1 MPEKCYQLFLSGIAT
16 PATRKQ
22 YEYQLERFLKET
34 KLKDF
39 TALLELDDETRQD
52 MLEKYVLMLKKRD
65 LRKSTIVIALAAIEL
80 FFDMNKKLVHKKILR
95 KMASSQADYIPGGEK
110 AYTDEDV
117 RKMLGVTVDLR
128 GRALV
133 HFMASTGSRPASID
147 DPVLTFKNF
156 RPMPMSCSAVFI
168 YEDSRSHYWG
178 FLTPEATSAILAYR
192 DERIGDGEK
201 VTKDSP
207 IFRADYNGI
216 GKSPVKPLSK
226 DNASQIMRRIVER
239 SKIERIKIGN
249 RYDKALNTAFRK
261 RFDTIVKS
269 TDGINNNLAE
279 KLMGHS
285 VSIPLDNT
293 YMDPEIDRLFNE
305 FVKVISALTVDPTE
319 RQKVTIHRLKKE
331 KSDLEEK
338 TLDVGEL
345 KNIIKAEQMRVDELE
360 DLLSDL
366 FEQYASKRQKQ
377 IEQNPNPKARSD
389 PSLANI
395 GEEP

>member
-16 PATRKQ
+16 PATKKQ
-22 YEYQLERFLKET
+22 YEYQLRRFLKET
-34 KLKDF
+34 KLRDF
-39 TALLELDDETRQD
+39 TALLGLDDETRQD
-52 MLEKYVLMLKKRD
+52 MLEKYVLMLKGRD
-65 LRKSTIVIALAAIEL
+65 LRKSTIVTALAAIEL

-147 DPVLTFKNF
+147 DPVLTFRNF
-156 RPMPMSCSAVFI
+156 RPMPMGCSAVFI

-192 DERIGDGEK
+192 DERIRDGEK

-207 IFRADYNGI
+207 VFRADYNGI
-216 GKSPVKPLSK
+216 GKSPVIPLSK

-239 SKIERIKIGN
+239 SKIERIKVGN

-293 YMDPEIDRLFNE
+293 YIDPEIDKLFNE

-319 RQKVTIHRLKKE
+319 RQKATIHRLRKE
-331 KSDLEEK
+331 KS
-338 TLDVGEL
+338 
-345 KNIIKAEQMRVDELE
+345 ELE
-360 DLLSDL
+360 RKNVELHSMKEDID
-366 FEQYASKRQKQ
+366 KIKQ
-377 IEQNPNPKARSD
+377 RL
-389 PSLANI
+389 SLA
-395 GEEP
+395 EKFEKK

>member
-16 PATRKQ
+16 SATRKQ
-22 YEYQLERFLKET
+22 YEYQLRRFLKET

-52 MLEKYVLMLKKRD
+52 MLEKYVLMLKGRD
-65 LRKSTIVIALAAIEL
+65 LRKSTIVTALAAIEL

-95 KMASSQADYIPGGEK
+95 KMVSSQADYIPGGEK
-110 AYTDEDV
+110 AYTDDDV
-117 RKMLGVTVDLR
+117 HKMLSVTVDLR
-128 GRALV
+128 GKALI
-133 HFMASTGSRPASID
+133 HFMASTGSRPGSID

-156 RPMPMSCSAVFI
+156 RPMPMGCSAVFI
-168 YEDSRSHYWG
+168 YSDSKSHYWS
-178 FLTPEATSAILAYR
+178 FLTPEATNAILSYR
-192 DERIGDGEK
+192 DERIRDGEK

-305 FVKVISALTVDPTE
+305 FVKVIPALTVDPTE
-319 RQKVTIHRLKKE
+319 RQKATIHRLRKE
-331 KSDLEEK
+331 KS
-338 TLDVGEL
+338 
-345 KNIIKAEQMRVDELE
+345 ELE
-360 DLLSDL
+360 KKNEEAKLVKNEVIRLGIIV
-366 FEQYASKRQKQ
+366 KQ
-377 IEQNPNPKARSD
+377 LQEKENNRKS
-389 PSLANI
+389 N
-395 GEEP
+395 

>member
-34 KLKDF
+34 KLKNF

-95 KMASSQADYIPGGEK
+95 KMVSSQADYIPGGEK
-110 AYTDEDV
+110 AYTDDDV
-117 RKMLGVTVDLR
+117 RNMLGVTVDLR
-128 GRALV
+128 GKALI

-147 DPVLTFKNF
+147 DPVLTFNNF
-156 RPMPMSCSAVFI
+156 RPMPMGCSAVFI
-168 YEDSRSHYWG
+168 YSDSKSHYWS
-178 FLTPEATSAILAYR
+178 FLTPEATNAILSYR
-192 DERIGDGEK
+192 DERLRDGEK
-201 VTKDSP
+201 VTKDAP
-207 IFRADYNGI
+207 IFRANYNGI

-239 SKIERIKIGN
+239 SKIERIKIRN

-261 RFDTIVKS
+261 RFDTIIKS

-305 FVKVISALTVDPTE
+305 FAKVIPALTVDATE
-319 RQKVTIHRLKKE
+319 RQKLKIQKLEAELDEKQAFKDEVARQGQSIENLIKEIDDLKKE
-331 KSDLEEK
+331 KKE
-338 TLDVGEL
+338 
-345 KNIIKAEQMRVDELE
+345 N
-360 DLLSDL
+360 LS
-366 FEQYASKRQKQ
+366 K
-377 IEQNPNPKARSD
+377 
-389 PSLANI
+389 
-395 GEEP
+395 

>member
-16 PATRKQ
+16 SATRKQ
-22 YEYQLERFLKET
+22 YEYQLRRFLKET

-39 TALLELDDETRQD
+39 TTLLELDDETRQD
-52 MLEKYVLMLKKRD
+52 MLEKYVLMLKGRD
-65 LRKSTIVIALAAIEL
+65 LRKSTIVTALAAIEL
-80 FFDMNKKLVHKKILR
+80 FFDMSKKLVHKKILR
-95 KMASSQADYIPGGEK
+95 KMVSSQADYIPGGEK
-110 AYTDEDV
+110 AYTDDDV
-117 RKMLGVTVDLR
+117 HKMLSVTVDLR
-128 GRALV
+128 GKALI
-133 HFMASTGSRPASID
+133 HFMASTGSRPGSID

-156 RPMPMSCSAVFI
+156 RPMPVGCSAVFI
-168 YEDSRSHYWG
+168 YSDSKSHYWS
-178 FLTPEATSAILAYR
+178 FLTPEATNAILSYR
-192 DERIGDGEK
+192 DERIRDGEK

-293 YMDPEIDRLFNE
+293 YMVPEIDRLFNE
-305 FVKVISALTVDPTE
+305 FVKVIPALTVDPTE
-319 RQKVTIHRLKKE
+319 RQKATIHRLRKE
-331 KSDLEEK
+331 KSNLEQKIEENQLVK
-338 TLDVGEL
+338 NEVFRQGQVIENLTKQMNEL
-345 KNIIKAEQMRVDELE
+345 KKQ
-360 DLLSDL
+360 
-366 FEQYASKRQKQ
+366 SKIPVK
-377 IEQNPNPKARSD
+377 N
-389 PSLANI
+389 
-395 GEEP
+395 